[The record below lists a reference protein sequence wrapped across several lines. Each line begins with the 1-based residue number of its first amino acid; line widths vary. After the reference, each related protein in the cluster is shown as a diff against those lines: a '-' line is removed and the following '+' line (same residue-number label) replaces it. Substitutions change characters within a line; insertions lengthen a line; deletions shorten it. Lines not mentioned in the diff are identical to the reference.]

1 MTVWHLLFV
10 MWSIISLQS
19 MEVLIKGDQ
28 RQFTFIL
35 WQKLWCS
42 ALISYSFWSFSRL
55 MSQLLTTKQFI
66 QQAFDILNEYWNS
79 RNDTQKPWTSQEC
92 YIWCYFTEAMNIPGM
107 LYRMLFYRNHEHP
120 RNVRGFCFTEAM
132 DIPGMLED
140 FVSQKPWTFQ
150 ECYTGF
156 CSIEAM
162 DIPGMLENIVLQ
174 KPWTS
179 QECYTGFCSIEAMDM
194 PGMLQ
199 RILFYRIHG
208 HLRNVTY
215 DLLYISIDV

>member
-132 DIPGMLED
+132 DIPGMLYRMLFYRSHEHPRNVRGFCFTEAMDIPGMLED
-140 FVSQKPWTFQ
+140 FVSQKPWTF
-150 ECYTGF
+150 
-156 CSIEAM
+156 
-162 DIPGMLENIVLQ
+162 
-174 KPWTS
+174 